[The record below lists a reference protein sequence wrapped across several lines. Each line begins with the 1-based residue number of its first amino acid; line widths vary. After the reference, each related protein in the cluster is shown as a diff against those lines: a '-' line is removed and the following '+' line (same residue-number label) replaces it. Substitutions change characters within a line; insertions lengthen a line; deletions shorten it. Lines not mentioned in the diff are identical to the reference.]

1 MLTRLEARTT
11 HEAAT
16 VCLMCS
22 RMWQSVGAGL
32 CTQVDDGAGC
42 NQSCHRQQYI
52 PARDTQMCQQRADL
66 CTDGQGC
73 WRQNDVPQT
82 AKLFYIMQAVPSQ
95 HHAPLQCYLLKKTE
109 VEVSSK
115 EYTKG
120 KGGDVATPLAFTAS
134 LGCR

>member
-1 MLTRLEARTT
+1 MRLLQCASCALGCGRVL
-11 HEAAT
+11 ALAC
-16 VCLMCS
+16 V
-22 RMWQSVGAGL
+22 
-32 CTQVDDGAGC
+32 QVDDGAGC

-52 PARDTQMCQQRADL
+52 PVRDTQMCQQRADL

-95 HHAPLQCYLLKKTE
+95 HHTPLQCYLLKKTE